1 MRQMPLNS
9 AFHGVLIRMF
19 FTEHGLPH
27 FHAEYAER
35 EALFRMDTLE
45 IYSGELPNRAR
56 ALVVEWASLH
66 RNELL
71 ENWERAKEGI
81 PLKGIEPLV

>member
-1 MRQMPLNS
+1 MPS
-9 AFHGVLIRMF
+9 ISEF
-19 FTEHGLPH
+19 FGIVIYIYYSDHAPAH
-27 FHAEYAER
+27 FHAEYAEH
-35 EALFRMDTLE
+35 EALFRIDTLE

-66 RNELL
+66 RLELFD
-71 ENWERAKEGI
+71 NWECARQGV

>member
-1 MRQMPLNS
+1 MPS
-9 AFHGVLIRMF
+9 ISEF
-19 FTEHGLPH
+19 FGIVIYIYYNDHAPPH

-71 ENWERAKEGI
+71 ENWERAKQGV
-81 PLKGIEPLV
+81 PLREVEPLV